1 MVNRKDRYGKYSRG
15 ILLKITN
22 ITIFCVMSLM
32 FVGLPKGI
40 NSVHVIFTMFCF
52 GIVGILSVIFV
63 QKISLKTANINGY
76 VVRSIFNV
84 LGFLTWFKALQL
96 IGINEAT
103 AISYM
108 IPILT
113 LLLSTLFTEERLNIL
128 CLVGVL
134 ISFFGMYVIILPNL
148 SEVMTS
154 IGSIF
159 ALFSAV
165 MWALYDIVCKLQTKT
180 EHYLVQTFYV
190 MFFTIIILL
199 PFILLDLD
207 EFRILVGLDLLLVV
221 LIGILSAINNTVL
234 FLAYKAAPINILM
247 PFSYLRLL
255 IVAVANYLIFS
266 MPLEPNALIG
276 VVIISIASSFVFYE
290 QYKGKVII
298 TEK

>member
-1 MVNRKDRYGKYSRG
+1 M
-15 ILLKITN
+15 
-22 ITIFCVMSLM
+22 
-32 FVGLPKGI
+32 
-40 NSVHVIFTMFCF
+40 
-52 GIVGILSVIFV
+52 
-63 QKISLKTANINGY
+63 
-76 VVRSIFNV
+76 

-113 LLLSTLFTEERLNIL
+113 LLLSTLFTEEKLNIL

-207 EFRILVGLDLLLVV
+207 ELGF
-221 LIGILSAINNTVL
+221 
-234 FLAYKAAPINILM
+234 
-247 PFSYLRLL
+247 
-255 IVAVANYLIFS
+255 
-266 MPLEPNALIG
+266 
-276 VVIISIASSFVFYE
+276 
-290 QYKGKVII
+290 
-298 TEK
+298 